1 MEAIV
6 HDTVMNANRTSH
18 APCHERYV
26 EKLVMSKAT
35 HTRQCELPYEKKKL
49 CKNTKK
55 TNESVYVRLVLD
67 VPLLS
72 RRVPRSVLVE
82 HTSE

>member
-6 HDTVMNANRTSH
+6 YDTVMNANRTSH
-18 APCHERYV
+18 SPCHERYV

-35 HTRQCELPYEKKKL
+35 HTSQCELPYEKKKL
-49 CKNTKK
+49 CQTTKK
-55 TNESVYVRLVLD
+55 TNESVYVRLVWD

-72 RRVPRSVLVE
+72 RPVPRAVFVE

>member
-6 HDTVMNANRTSH
+6 YDTVMNANRTSH
-18 APCHERYV
+18 WPCHERYA
-26 EKLVMSKAT
+26 EKLVMSKVT
-35 HTRQCELPYEKKKL
+35 HTSQCELPYEKKSL
-49 CKNTKK
+49 CQTTKK
-55 TNESVYVRLVLD
+55 TNESVYVRLVWV

-72 RRVPRSVLVE
+72 RRVPGAVFVE

>member
-6 HDTVMNANRTSH
+6 YDTVMNANRTSH
-18 APCHERYV
+18 SPCHERYV

-35 HTRQCELPYEKKKL
+35 HTSQCELPYEKKKL
-49 CKNTKK
+49 CQTTKK
-55 TNESVYVRLVLD
+55 TNESVSVRL

-72 RRVPRSVLVE
+72 RRVPRAVFVE

>member
-6 HDTVMNANRTSH
+6 YDTVINANRTSH
-18 APCHERYV
+18 SPCHERYV

-35 HTRQCELPYEKKKL
+35 HNSQCELPYEKKKL
-49 CKNTKK
+49 CQTTKK
-55 TNESVYVRLVLD
+55 TNESVYVRLVWD

-72 RRVPRSVLVE
+72 RRVPRAVFVE